1 MEPLTSL
8 IANHHVSDLLRE
20 ADAERLAKLLRT
32 GQTRAAWRRVTG
44 TTARRMSAA
53 LDDVA
58 TKLDPVCRPNY
69 GRPSYGRE

>member
-1 MEPLTSL
+1 VEPLTSL

-20 ADAERLAKLLRT
+20 AEAERLARLLRS
-32 GQTRAAWRRVTG
+32 QRTRAAWRRVTG

-58 TKLDPVCRPNY
+58 TRLDPVCRPTY